1 MRAFIG
7 LLYLYMAFVLAVEL
21 RYDCDMGIVI
31 YNLKS
36 LHSFFRFGESH
47 SSAHKMGYNEHIIQF
62 LLALLPA
69 EPSYLLV
76 LV

>member
-1 MRAFIG
+1 
-7 LLYLYMAFVLAVEL
+7 MAFVLAVEL

-36 LHSFFRFGESH
+36 LHSFFRFR
-47 SSAHKMGYNEHIIQF
+47 SAHKMGYNERIIQF

-69 EPSYLLV
+69 ESSYLLV
-76 LV
+76 LVSIQKTCIH